1 MLNTIPADRQEK
13 YVFAMIDIWLPLLM
27 KGEIGPEE
35 FRAFLA
41 ESFLK
46 F

>member
-1 MLNTIPADRQEK
+1 MLHTIPPDRQEK

-35 FRAFLA
+35 FRDFLA